1 MTVELTTP
9 VLNPVLRHLLSSTA
23 GCTFGLTVKRF
34 SAMLVSKSTYMFQ
47 IRDEVQLINTQQ
59 SAKQL

>member
-1 MTVELTTP
+1 MTVKLTTP
-9 VLNPVLRHLLSSTA
+9 VLNPELRHLLSSIA
-23 GCTFGLTVKRF
+23 GCTFGLMVKRF
-34 SAMLVSKSTYMFQ
+34 SGMLVSKSTYMFQ